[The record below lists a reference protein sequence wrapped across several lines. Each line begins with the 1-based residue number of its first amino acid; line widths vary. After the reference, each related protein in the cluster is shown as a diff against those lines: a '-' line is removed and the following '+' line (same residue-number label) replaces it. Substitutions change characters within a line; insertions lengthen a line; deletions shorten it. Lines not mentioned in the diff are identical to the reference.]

1 MRVAD
6 FDYELPDEL
15 IAQYPLAERPASRL
29 LVLDPD
35 SGRRA
40 DRTFRDLADELAPGD
55 LLVFNNTKVLRARLH
70 GHKRA
75 SGGRVEVLV
84 ERLAGDGRRCWAHV
98 KASRAPAPGTVLEL
112 AGGSLAAE
120 VMGRDGDLFEL
131 DFGAGE
137 ALIDRLDRH
146 GEVPLPPYIDR
157 PPEASDVERY
167 QTVYAREPGA
177 VAAPTAGLHFDEA
190 LLAELRARG
199 VAMTEV
205 TLHVG
210 AGTFRPVRSEHV
222 TEHAMHAEYARVPPA
237 ACAAIEAARARRGRV
252 VAVGTTVVRSLES
265 ATDGSGRVFP
275 YADETRL
282 FLAPGSRFDVVD
294 GLITN
299 FHLPRSTLLMLVCAF
314 GGYER
319 VLDGYRHAV
328 EQRYR
333 FFSYGDAMLLWADP
347 AARASGDY

>member
-6 FDYELPDEL
+6 FDYELPHEL

-29 LVLDPD
+29 LVVDPA
-35 SGRRA
+35 SERRA
-40 DRTFRDLADELAPGD
+40 DRTFRELGDELAPGD

-70 GHKRA
+70 GHKRGT
-75 SGGRVEVLV
+75 GGRVEVLV

-98 KASRAPAPGTVLEL
+98 KASRAPNPGTVVEL
-112 AGGSLAAE
+112 ADGALVAE
-120 VMGRDGDLFEL
+120 VLGRDDDLFEL
-131 DFGAGE
+131 DFGTGE
-137 ALIDRLDRH
+137 ALIDRLEQH
-146 GEVPLPPYIDR
+146 GAVPLPPYIDR
-157 PPEASDVERY
+157 LPEASDAERY
-167 QTVYAREPGA
+167 QTVYASEPGA

-190 LLAELRARG
+190 VLADLRARG
-199 VAMTEV
+199 VAMTEI

-210 AGTFRPVRSEHV
+210 AGTFRPVRAEHV
-222 TEHAMHAEYARVPPA
+222 GEHTMHAEYARVPRA
-237 ACAAIEAARARRGRV
+237 ACEAIAAARERGARV
-252 VAVGTTVVRSLES
+252 VAIGTTVVRSLES
-265 ATDGSGRVFP
+265 ASDGEGRVAP
-275 YADETRL
+275 YADQTSL

-319 VLDGYRHAV
+319 VLAAYRHAV

-347 AARASGDY
+347 AARAGGP

>member
-6 FDYELPDEL
+6 FDYDLPEEL

-29 LVLDPD
+29 LVLDPA
-35 SGRRA
+35 GQRRA
-40 DRTFRDLADELAPGD
+40 DRGFRDLTDELAPGD

-70 GHKRA
+70 GQKAA

-84 ERLAGDGRRCWAHV
+84 ERLEPDGRRCWAHV
-98 KASRAPAPGTVLEL
+98 KASRAPRWGTKLHLADAALE
-112 AGGSLAAE
+112 AE
-120 VMGRDGDLFEL
+120 VIDRCDDLFRL

-137 ALIDRLDRH
+137 ALVDRLERH
-146 GEVPLPPYIDR
+146 GELPLPPYIER
-157 PPEASDVERY
+157 PPEAADAERY

-177 VAAPTAGLHFDEA
+177 VAAPTAGLHFDDE
-190 LLAELRARG
+190 LLARLRQRG
-199 VAMTEV
+199 VAMTEL

-210 AGTFRPVRSEHV
+210 AGTFRPVRAEHV
-222 TEHAMHAEYARVPPA
+222 HDHAMHAEYARVPPA
-237 ACAAIEAARARRGRV
+237 ACEAIAAASARGGRV

-265 ATDGSGRVFP
+265 AVDEAGRVAPF
-275 YADETRL
+275 ANETRL
-282 FLAPGSRFDVVD
+282 FLAPGSRFRAVD

-314 GGYER
+314 GGHER
-319 VLDGYRHAV
+319 VLAAYRHAV
-328 EQRYR
+328 AQRYR

-347 AARASGDY
+347 DARV